1 MFEKKVLN
9 SNQIGVISKLGFL
22 KDKNIYLG
30 GGTALAIQMGHRT
43 SVDLDFFSEQEP
55 QMQLAVAGL
64 ATAIDNIVIKRAEK
78 HTLFAEV
85 GDTDISLFY
94 YPYKLLNPLI
104 EVDSLYLASVED
116 IIAMKM
122 AAIIQR
128 GTRRDFIDIFYLMG
142 KYNVGQILEFTEKKF
157 PGYQDVMALKAL
169 VYFDD
174 ADDEEET
181 ARGITVFDK
190 NFSWEAVKKKIFEEV
205 EGYQLH
211 R

>member
-1 MFEKKVLN
+1 MFKKKVLN

-22 KDKNIYLG
+22 KDKSIYLG
-30 GGTALAIQMGHRT
+30 GGTALAIQIGHRT

-55 QMQLAVAGL
+55 QMQLAVSGL
-64 ATAIDNIVIKRAEK
+64 QKSIGNIVIKRAEK
-78 HTLFAEV
+78 HTLFAEA

-142 KYNVGQILEFTEKKF
+142 MYNVGQILEFTKRKF
-157 PGYQDVMALKAL
+157 SGYQDVMALKAL
-169 VYFDD
+169 VYFD
-174 ADDEEET
+174 E
-181 ARGITVFDK
+181 
-190 NFSWEAVKKKIFEEV
+190 NFSWEAAKRKIFEEV